1 MFFPSL
7 KLNVWTNRAC
17 FQLSIAILHVFIRHV
32 IPKLLAFLQLKV
44 HYFIV
49 FFFNNFFILQVIL
62 ADSPYVE
69 LLCNGHRAVRFPH
82 LCELFLEELKVIAD
96 KNRNK
101 MAKSN
106 APQSLVKTA
115 KAKSKMSKTGA
126 LTRS

>member
-1 MFFPSL
+1 
-7 KLNVWTNRAC
+7 
-17 FQLSIAILHVFIRHV
+17 
-32 IPKLLAFLQLKV
+32 
-44 HYFIV
+44 
-49 FFFNNFFILQVIL
+49 
-62 ADSPYVE
+62 
-69 LLCNGHRAVRFPH
+69 VRFPY